1 MSLHESYDSDCDISS
16 INSSNS
22 VNIDSVNSVNSIDSI
37 NSLNSNNINSLN
49 SNNINSINSNT
60 SIGST
65 IKSNNYQQSI
75 TSSDINSENVDYFFT
90 YKSSIVPVTLEDL
103 NMFENNCINIGVL
116 SNYYDKKDDSKFS
129 PLYLPEI
136 SITYNSLIKLFFNC
150 SGKNFTPF
158 ILNKIWNSVRGLNL
172 VNEFLKVFEKK
183 TELNRNDLS
192 TVSKIKLYK
201 ECSFSSITT
210 KASKIFA
217 LNFDELNNTLSSGQ
231 YRDDGKIYVS
241 INFLLYSETLEIGV
255 NIMLPL
261 LLSNVQNSLYINSNE
276 SSVLFDFDSS
286 SSVSCNSINL

>member
-1 MSLHESYDSDCDISS
+1 MSLHENYDSDSDINSV
-16 INSSNS
+16 NSSNS
-22 VNIDSVNSVNSIDSI
+22 VNINSI
-37 NSLNSNNINSLN
+37 NSVNSLN
-49 SNNINSINSNT
+49 SNNINSIKSVNSNT
-60 SIGST
+60 SVGST
-65 IKSNNYQQSI
+65 INSNNYQQSI
-75 TSSDINSENVDYFFT
+75 TSSDINSENADYFFT

-261 LLSNVQNSLYINSNE
+261 LLSNVPNSLYINSNE
-276 SSVLFDFDSS
+276 SAVLFDFDSS
-286 SSVSCNSINL
+286 SSISCNSTNK